1 MLNTI
6 LPISIGAVV
15 GALSRHYLSVF
26 IYSMF
31 VGAFPLGVLVC
42 NVFGSFLM
50 GAFVELSGKLFE
62 VNEVTRLFMVTGF
75 LGAFTTFSTFSLE
88 TVALL
93 HRGQLGLALL
103 YVLVSVC
110 VSVIALYFGMFLFRG
125 L

>member
-1 MLNTI
+1 MLGRYHVTI
-6 LPISIGAVV
+6 FRSLSIQC
-15 GALSRHYLSVF
+15 LL
-26 IYSMF
+26 
-31 VGAFPLGVLVC
+31 VLFHWEYWFA

-62 VNEVTRLFMVTGF
+62 VNEVTRLFVVTGF